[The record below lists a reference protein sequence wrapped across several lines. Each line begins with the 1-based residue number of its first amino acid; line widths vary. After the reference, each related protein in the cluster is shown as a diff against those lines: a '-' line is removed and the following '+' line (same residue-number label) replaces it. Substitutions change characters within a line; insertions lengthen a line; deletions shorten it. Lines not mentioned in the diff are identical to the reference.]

1 MYETVK
7 EATLGAADMGYG
19 YTKIWANGKNFRQ
32 PAVVGEPRKVRN
44 EDIQKDDVRYY
55 EGSEDLMAVKYFLG
69 DLAIRHSQVRY
80 TSTGKDRAKAWI
92 TRVLLEAGLAATA
105 GNTPVNLV
113 TGLPVDYYFKQKA
126 DFEEMLRGFN
136 DQDPFAIS
144 TGRGAA
150 AGLIRPTINDFHIVP
165 QPLGA
170 FMNHHAN
177 DNGELI
183 DVTAAKKLWLV
194 SDFGFGTYD
203 QLVLEGLEIKPG
215 SGSPQGIA
223 ISEAYKLI
231 REELTDQIGQAP
243 DVYTLDHYI
252 QKGLD
257 YDGYDLT
264 KLKEWAFNAIAAQAQ
279 NEIDSLNRNFYG
291 HIITGGWAEDMAG
304 RLKPMKNTIIM
315 DQLGNLKGYRK
326 IGRRRWYRKQ

>member
-1 MYETVK
+1 MNN
-7 EATLGAADMGYG
+7 EAILATADMGYG
-19 YTKIWANGKNFRQ
+19 YTKIWANSKYFRQ
-32 PAVVGEPRKVRN
+32 PAVVGEPRRIRD
-44 EDIQKDDVRYY
+44 EDIKKDDFRYY
-55 EGSEDLMAVKYFLG
+55 EGSEDLLAVKYFLG
-69 DLAIRHSQVRY
+69 DLAIRHSLVRY

-92 TRVLLEAGLAATA
+92 THVLMEAGLAATA
-105 GNTPVNLV
+105 GNEAVNLV
-113 TGLPVDYYFKQKA
+113 TGLPVDYYFNQKA
-126 DFEEMLRGFN
+126 DFEEMLKDFN
-136 DQDPFAIS
+136 SHEPMAIS
-144 TGRGAA
+144 NGRGSAD
-150 AGLIRPTINDFHIVP
+150 GLVRPTINQYHIVP

-170 FMNHHAN
+170 FMNYHAN

-183 DVTAAKKLWLV
+183 DAGAAKKLWLV

-231 REELTDQIGQAP
+231 QEELKDKIGKAP

-252 QKGLD
+252 QKGED
-257 YDGYDLT
+257 YEGYNLGP
-264 KLKEWAFNAIAAQAQ
+264 LKEWAFNAIAAQAQ

-304 RLKPMKNTIIM
+304 RLKLGPNVVLM
-315 DQLGNLKGYRK
+315 DQLGNIKGYRK
-326 IGRRRWYRKQ
+326 IGRRRWYRKA